1 LLSWTSRNRFDIK
14 QLFKFIKRVVAPA
27 LRPLKLFLKPETLKT
42 SQKASGGAISFDR
55 LKFYS
60 RNGLRQKPDAI
71 LTTFFDLYGLDTDF
85 PYYQESKKLPDIYQR
100 ATSIESA
107 MHQAIVAQVGCRP
120 DRFIPHIQP
129 YEFEGLLFSDV
140 DALVEVEPNWKD
152 CLRPLQQVRAEFDT
166 PEHINNSFE
175 TKPSKRLEDILR
187 PKYKKTRHG
196 PLITESIGLHNIEA
210 ECVHF
215 KAWLDRLRALAS

>member
-1 LLSWTSRNRFDIK
+1 MLEIIVFAEGQSDE
-14 QLFKFIKRVVAPA
+14 KFIKEVIAPA
-27 LRPLKLFLKPETLKT
+27 LRPLNLFLKPELLKT
-42 SQKASGGAISFDR
+42 SQQARGGAVSFDR
-55 LKFYS
+55 LKFYA
-60 RNGLRQKPDAI
+60 RNSLRQKPDAI
-71 LTTFFDLYGLDTDF
+71 LTTFFDLYALDADF
-85 PYYQESKKLPDIYQR
+85 PRFHDSMKLPDIYQR
-100 ATSIESA
+100 ATSIETA

-129 YEFEGLLFSDV
+129 YEFEGLLFSNV
-140 DALVEVEPNWKD
+140 NALINVEPDWKA
-152 CLRPLQQVRAEFDT
+152 CLAPLQKVRAEFDT

-196 PLITESIGLHNIEA
+196 PLIAKSIGLNNIEA

>member
-1 LLSWTSRNRFDIK
+1 MLEIIVFAEGQSDE
-14 QLFKFIKRVVAPA
+14 KFIKEVIAPA
-27 LRPLKLFLKPETLKT
+27 LRPLNLFLKPELLKT
-42 SQKASGGAISFDR
+42 SQQASGGAVSFDR

-60 RNGLRQKPDAI
+60 RNTLRQKPDAI
-71 LTTFFDLYGLDTDF
+71 LTTFFDLYALDANF
-85 PYYQESKKLPDIYQR
+85 PHYHDSMKLPDIYQR

-107 MHQAIVAQVGCRP
+107 MHQAIVSQVGCRS

-129 YEFEGLLFSDV
+129 YEFEGLLFSNVNSLV
-140 DALVEVEPNWKD
+140 DVEPDWKA
-152 CLRPLQQVRAEFDT
+152 CLAPLQKVRAEFDT

-175 TKPSKRLEDILR
+175 TKPSKRLEDMLR

-196 PLITESIGLHNIEA
+196 PLIAKSIGLQNIEM